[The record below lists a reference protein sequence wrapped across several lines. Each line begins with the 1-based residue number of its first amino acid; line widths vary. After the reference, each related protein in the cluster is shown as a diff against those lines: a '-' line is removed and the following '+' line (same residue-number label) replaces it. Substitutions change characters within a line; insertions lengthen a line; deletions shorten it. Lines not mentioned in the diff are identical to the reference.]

1 MVRLNG
7 APPTDLAQYESR
19 RVSADTYT
27 VAEAATLLGVTP
39 KRVRQMIAEG
49 KLSPVKGSNPTRLPA
64 RAVIAARDTR
74 KRKPATAAPAGLI
87 PLADVAALID
97 QAREAAE
104 RSARLQLEAR
114 EAVEATLREA
124 LAEAQARAWETQ
136 ARLEAMT
143 ERAATAEAQAA
154 RRSWL
159 RR

>member
-1 MVRLNG
+1 M
-7 APPTDLAQYESR
+7 
-19 RVSADTYT
+19 SANTYT

-49 KLSPVKGSNPTRLPA
+49 KLPTVKNATPTRLPA
-64 RAVIAARDTR
+64 RAVIAARDSR
-74 KRKPATAAPAGLI
+74 KRKPATERPAPGMI
-87 PLADVAALID
+87 PLTEVAALID

-114 EAVEATLREA
+114 EAVEATLRDA
-124 LAEAQARAWETQ
+124 LAEAQSRARETQ
-136 ARLEAMT
+136 TRLDAMT
-143 ERAATAEAQAA
+143 ERATAAEARAT